1 MFQNERRLQKIGSS
15 ILMSLP
21 AEWIKTLGLKKG
33 DILSIENNDDKSITI
48 FPTSNRNSQAK
59 EIAIH
64 LLDLS
69 HEKLINQIYG
79 AYLLG
84 YDIIKIVGRTQI
96 DFENREIIKKAMRNL
111 IGLEIVDE
119 DGLNMT
125 IQFLLDAHSMNISK
139 ILKQMSS
146 IVSGMHKDIVNA
158 MKTRDS
164 EIDLLVRGRDDEVNR
179 QYFLIVRLIRTA
191 MMDRRL
197 ASSLDLSNIDI
208 LDYRIAA
215 NHLENAGDFISRLS
229 SQLSGFFDKIK
240 YEKIIEA
247 NYLILEMQEKSISGF
262 ITKDTEK
269 SSHVVTLFNKFN
281 AISNFIKNDYI
292 KLEGNYQS
300 ALKII
305 NIIYTMDEIARC
317 WVDITDLIKPVYSIR

>member
-21 AEWIKTLGLKKG
+21 AEWIKTMGLKKG
-33 DILSIENNDDKSITI
+33 DILSIENNDDNSITI
-48 FPTSNRNSQAK
+48 FPAADRNSQAK

-69 HEKLINQIYG
+69 HDKLINQIYG

-96 DFENREIIKKAMRNL
+96 DFEDREIIKKAMRNL

-125 IQFLLDAHSMNISK
+125 IQFLLDAHSLNVSK

-146 IVSGMHKDIVNA
+146 IVSGTHKDIVNA
-158 MKTRDS
+158 MKTRDGG
-164 EIDLLVRGRDDEVNR
+164 IGLLVRGRDDEVNR

-215 NHLENAGDFISRLS
+215 NHLENAGDLISRLS
-229 SQLSGFFDKIK
+229 SQLSGFLDEIK
-240 YEKIIEA
+240 YEKVIEA

-269 SSHVVTLFNKFN
+269 SSHVVTLFNKFD
-281 AISNFIKNDYI
+281 ALSTFIKNDYI
-292 KLEGNYQS
+292 KLEENYQS
-300 ALKII
+300 VLKII

-317 WVDITDLIKPVYSIR
+317 WVDIADLIKPDYSIR

>member
-1 MFQNERRLQKIGSS
+1 MLQNERRLQKIGSS
-15 ILMSLP
+15 VLMSLP

-33 DILSIENNDDKSITI
+33 DILSIENNQDNSITI
-48 FPTSNRNSQAK
+48 FPAKDRNNQGT

-64 LLDLS
+64 LFDLS
-69 HEKLINQIYG
+69 HDKLINQIYG

-84 YDIIKIVGRTQI
+84 YDLIKIVGKTQI

-146 IVSGMHKDIVNA
+146 IVNGTHRDIVSA
-158 MKTRDS
+158 MKSGETN
-164 EIDLLVRGRDDEVNR
+164 IDLLVRGRDDEVNR

-215 NHLENAGDFISRLS
+215 NHLENAGDLVTKLS
-229 SQLSGFFDKIK
+229 SQLSGSFDEIK
-240 YEKIIEA
+240 YQKIIEA

-262 ITKDTEK
+262 ITKDTE
-269 SSHVVTLFNKFN
+269 
-281 AISNFIKNDYI
+281 
-292 KLEGNYQS
+292 
-300 ALKII
+300 
-305 NIIYTMDEIARC
+305 
-317 WVDITDLIKPVYSIR
+317 

>member
-15 ILMSLP
+15 VLMSLP
-21 AEWIKTLGLKKG
+21 AEWIKTMGLKKG
-33 DILSIENNDDKSITI
+33 DILSVENNDDNSITI
-48 FPTSNRNSQAK
+48 FPAADRNSQAK

-69 HEKLINQIYG
+69 HDKLINQIYG

-96 DFENREIIKKAMRNL
+96 DFEDREIIKKAMRNL

-125 IQFLLDAHSMNISK
+125 IQFLLDAHSLNVSK

-146 IVSGMHKDIVNA
+146 IVSGTHKDIVNA
-158 MKTRDS
+158 MKTRDGG
-164 EIDLLVRGRDDEVNR
+164 IGLLVRGRDDEVNR

-215 NHLENAGDFISRLS
+215 NHLENAGDLISRLS
-229 SQLSGFFDKIK
+229 SQLSGFLDEIK

-269 SSHVVTLFNKFN
+269 SSHVVTLFNKFD
-281 AISNFIKNDYI
+281 AISTFIKNDYI
-292 KLEGNYQS
+292 KLEENYQS
-300 ALKII
+300 VLKII

-317 WVDITDLIKPVYSIR
+317 WVDIADLIKPDYSIR

>member
-33 DILSIENNDDKSITI
+33 DILSIENNDDNSITI

-84 YDIIKIVGRTQI
+84 YDTIKIVGRTQI

-158 MKTRDS
+158 MKTSDS
-164 EIDLLVRGRDDEVNR
+164 EFDLLVRGRDDEVNR

-269 SSHVVTLFNKFN
+269 SSHVVTLFNKFD
-281 AISNFIKNDYI
+281 AISTFIKNDYV

>member
-15 ILMSLP
+15 VLMSLP
-21 AEWIKTLGLKKG
+21 AEWIKTMGLKKG
-33 DILSIENNDDKSITI
+33 DILSIENNDDNSITI
-48 FPTSNRNSQAK
+48 FPAADRNSQAK

-69 HEKLINQIYG
+69 HDKLINQIYG

-96 DFENREIIKKAMRNL
+96 DFEDREIIKKAMRNL

-125 IQFLLDAHSMNISK
+125 IQFLLDAHSLNVSK

-146 IVSGMHKDIVNA
+146 IVSGTHKDIVNA
-158 MKTRDS
+158 MKTRDGG
-164 EIDLLVRGRDDEVNR
+164 IGLLVRGRDDEVNR

-215 NHLENAGDFISRLS
+215 NHLENAGDLISRLS
-229 SQLSGFFDKIK
+229 SQLSGFLDEIK

-269 SSHVVTLFNKFN
+269 SSHVVTLFNKFD
-281 AISNFIKNDYI
+281 AISAFIKNDYI
-292 KLEGNYQS
+292 KLEENYQS
-300 ALKII
+300 MLKII

-317 WVDITDLIKPVYSIR
+317 WVDIADLIKPDYSIR

>member
-15 ILMSLP
+15 VLMSLP
-21 AEWIKTLGLKKG
+21 AEWIKTMGLKKG
-33 DILSIENNDDKSITI
+33 DILSIENNDDNSITI
-48 FPTSNRNSQAK
+48 FPAGDRNSQAK

-69 HEKLINQIYG
+69 HDKLINQIYG

-96 DFENREIIKKAMRNL
+96 DFEDREIIKKAMRNL

-125 IQFLLDAHSMNISK
+125 IQFLLDAHSLNVSK

-146 IVSGMHKDIVNA
+146 IVSGTHKDIVNA

-164 EIDLLVRGRDDEVNR
+164 GIGLLVMGRDDEVNR

-215 NHLENAGDFISRLS
+215 NHLENAGDLISRLS
-229 SQLSGFFDKIK
+229 SQLSGFLDEIK

-269 SSHVVTLFNKFN
+269 SSHVVTLFNKFD
-281 AISNFIKNDYI
+281 AISTFIKNDYI
-292 KLEGNYQS
+292 KLEENYQS
-300 ALKII
+300 VLKII

-317 WVDITDLIKPVYSIR
+317 WVDIADLIKPDYSIR

>member
-15 ILMSLP
+15 VLMSLP
-21 AEWIKTLGLKKG
+21 AEWIKTMGLKKG
-33 DILSIENNDDKSITI
+33 DILSIENNDDNSITI
-48 FPTSNRNSQAK
+48 FPAADRNSQAK

-69 HEKLINQIYG
+69 HDKLINQIYG

-96 DFENREIIKKAMRNL
+96 DFEDREIIKKAMRNL

-125 IQFLLDAHSMNISK
+125 IQFLLDAHSLNVSK

-146 IVSGMHKDIVNA
+146 IVSGTHKDIVNA
-158 MKTRDS
+158 MKTRDGG
-164 EIDLLVRGRDDEVNR
+164 IGLLVRGRDDEVNR

-215 NHLENAGDFISRLS
+215 NHLENAGDLISRLS
-229 SQLSGFFDKIK
+229 SQLLGFLDEIK

-269 SSHVVTLFNKFN
+269 SSHVVTLFNKFD
-281 AISNFIKNDYI
+281 AISTFIKNDYI
-292 KLEGNYQS
+292 KLEENYQS
-300 ALKII
+300 VLKII
-305 NIIYTMDEIARC
+305 NIIYTMNEIARC
-317 WVDITDLIKPVYSIR
+317 WVDIADLIKPDYSIR

>member
-15 ILMSLP
+15 VLMSLP
-21 AEWIKTLGLKKG
+21 AEWIKTMGLKKG
-33 DILSIENNDDKSITI
+33 DILSIENNDDNSITI
-48 FPTSNRNSQAK
+48 FPAADRNSQAK

-64 LLDLS
+64 LLELS
-69 HEKLINQIYG
+69 HDKLINQIYG

-96 DFENREIIKKAMRNL
+96 DFEDREIIKKAMRNL

-125 IQFLLDAHSMNISK
+125 IQFLLDAHSLNVSK

-146 IVSGMHKDIVNA
+146 IVSGTHKDIVNA
-158 MKTRDS
+158 MKTRDGG
-164 EIDLLVRGRDDEVNR
+164 IGLLVRGRDDEVNR

-215 NHLENAGDFISRLS
+215 NHLENAGDLISRLS
-229 SQLSGFFDKIK
+229 SQLSGFLDEIK

-269 SSHVVTLFNKFN
+269 SSHVVTLFNKFD
-281 AISNFIKNDYI
+281 AISTFIKNDYI
-292 KLEGNYQS
+292 KLEENYQS
-300 ALKII
+300 VLKII

-317 WVDITDLIKPVYSIR
+317 WVDIADLIKPDYSIR

>member
-33 DILSIENNDDKSITI
+33 DILSIENNDDNSITI
-48 FPTSNRNSQAK
+48 FPTGDRNSQSK

-146 IVSGMHKDIVNA
+146 IVSGMLKDIVNA

-269 SSHVVTLFNKFN
+269 SSHVVTLFNKFD
-281 AISNFIKNDYI
+281 AISTFIKNDYI
-292 KLEGNYQS
+292 KLEGNYES

>member
-33 DILSIENNDDKSITI
+33 DILSIENNDDNSITI
-48 FPTSNRNSQAK
+48 FPTGDRNSQAK

-84 YDIIKIVGRTQI
+84 YDIIKIVGKTQI

-146 IVSGMHKDIVNA
+146 IVNGMHKDIVNA

-240 YEKIIEA
+240 YGKIIEA

-269 SSHVVTLFNKFN
+269 SSHVVTLFNEFD
-281 AISNFIKNDYI
+281 AISTFIKNDYI

>member
-1 MFQNERRLQKIGSS
+1 MLQNERRLQKIGSS
-15 ILMSLP
+15 VLMSLP

-33 DILSIENNDDKSITI
+33 DILSIENNHDNSITI
-48 FPTSNRNSQAK
+48 FPARDRNSQGT
-59 EIAIH
+59 EITIH
-64 LLDLS
+64 LFGLS
-69 HEKLINQIYG
+69 HDKLINQIYG

-84 YDIIKIVGRTQI
+84 YDLIKIVGRTQI
-96 DFENREIIKKAMRNL
+96 DYENREIIKNAMRNL

-125 IQFLLDAHSMNISK
+125 IQFLLDARSLNISK

-146 IVSGMHKDIVNA
+146 IVNGTHRDIVSA
-158 MKTRDS
+158 MKTG
-164 EIDLLVRGRDDEVNR
+164 ETHIDLLVRGRDDEVNR

-215 NHLENAGDFISRLS
+215 NHLENAGDLISKLS
-229 SQLSGFFDKIK
+229 SQLSGSFDEIK
-240 YEKIIEA
+240 YKKIIEG

-269 SSHVVTLFNKFN
+269 SSQVVTLFNKFN

-300 ALKII
+300 VLNII
-305 NIIYTMDEIARC
+305 NIIYTMDEIAKC
-317 WVDITDLIKPVYSIR
+317 WVDIADLIKPVYSIR

>member
-15 ILMSLP
+15 VLMSLP
-21 AEWIKTLGLKKG
+21 AEWIKTMGLKKG
-33 DILSIENNDDKSITI
+33 DILSIENNDDNSITI
-48 FPTSNRNSQAK
+48 FPAADRNSQAK

-69 HEKLINQIYG
+69 HDKLINQIYG

-96 DFENREIIKKAMRNL
+96 DFEDREIIKKAMRNL

-125 IQFLLDAHSMNISK
+125 IQFLLDAHSLNVSK

-146 IVSGMHKDIVNA
+146 IVSGTHKDIVNA
-158 MKTRDS
+158 MKTRDGG
-164 EIDLLVRGRDDEVNR
+164 IGLLVRGRDDEVNR

-215 NHLENAGDFISRLS
+215 NHLENAGDLISRLS
-229 SQLSGFFDKIK
+229 SQLSGFLDEIK

-269 SSHVVTLFNKFN
+269 SSHVVTLFNKFD
-281 AISNFIKNDYI
+281 AISTFIKNDYI
-292 KLEGNYQS
+292 KIEENYQS
-300 ALKII
+300 VLKII

-317 WVDITDLIKPVYSIR
+317 WVDIADLIKPDYSIR

>member
-1 MFQNERRLQKIGSS
+1 
-15 ILMSLP
+15 MSLP

-33 DILSIENNDDKSITI
+33 DIISIENNDDNSITI
-48 FPTSNRNSQAK
+48 FPAGDRNSQAK
-59 EIAIH
+59 EITIH

-69 HEKLINQIYG
+69 HDKLINQIYG

-96 DFENREIIKKAMRNL
+96 DFEDREIIKKAMRNL

-125 IQFLLDAHSMNISK
+125 IQFLLDAHSLNVSK

-146 IVSGMHKDIVNA
+146 IVSGTHKDIVNA

-215 NHLENAGDFISRLS
+215 NHLENAGDLISRLS
-229 SQLSGFFDKIK
+229 SQLSGSLDEIK

-269 SSHVVTLFNKFN
+269 SSHVVTLFNKFDV
-281 AISNFIKNDYI
+281 ISTFIKNDYI
-292 KLEGNYQS
+292 KLERNYES

-317 WVDITDLIKPVYSIR
+317 WVDIADLIKPDYSIR

>member
-48 FPTSNRNSQAK
+48 FPTNNRNSQAK

-269 SSHVVTLFNKFN
+269 SSHVVTLFNKFD
-281 AISNFIKNDYI
+281 AISTFIKNDYI

-305 NIIYTMDEIARC
+305 NIIYTMDDIARC

>member
-146 IVSGMHKDIVNA
+146 IVSGMHKDIVIA

-197 ASSLDLSNIDI
+197 ASSLELSNIDI

-269 SSHVVTLFNKFN
+269 SSHVVTLFNKFD
-281 AISNFIKNDYI
+281 AISTFIKNDYI

-305 NIIYTMDEIARC
+305 NIIYTMDDIARC

>member
-1 MFQNERRLQKIGSS
+1 
-15 ILMSLP
+15 MSLP

-33 DILSIENNDDKSITI
+33 DILSIENNDDNSITI
-48 FPTSNRNSQAK
+48 FPTSDRSSQAK

-269 SSHVVTLFNKFN
+269 SSHVVTLFNKFD
-281 AISNFIKNDYI
+281 AISTFIKNDYI

>member
-1 MFQNERRLQKIGSS
+1 MFQKERRLQKIGSS

-33 DILSIENNDDKSITI
+33 DILSIENNDDNSITI
-48 FPTSNRNSQAK
+48 FPAGERNSQAK

-269 SSHVVTLFNKFN
+269 SSHVVTLFNKFD
-281 AISNFIKNDYI
+281 AISTFIKNDYI

>member
-1 MFQNERRLQKIGSS
+1 
-15 ILMSLP
+15 MSLP

-48 FPTSNRNSQAK
+48 FPTSNRNSEAK

-269 SSHVVTLFNKFN
+269 SSHVVTLFNKFD

>member
-33 DILSIENNDDKSITI
+33 DTLSIENNDDNSITI
-48 FPTSNRNSQAK
+48 FPVGDRNSQAK

-69 HEKLINQIYG
+69 HDKLINQIYG

-96 DFENREIIKKAMRNL
+96 DFEDREIIKKAMRNL

-125 IQFLLDAHSMNISK
+125 IQFLRDAHSLNVSNIIK
-139 ILKQMSS
+139 HMSS
-146 IVSGMHKDIVNA
+146 SVSGTHKDIVNA

-164 EIDLLVRGRDDEVNR
+164 GIGLLVRGRDDEVNR

-215 NHLENAGDFISRLS
+215 NHLENAGDLISRLS
-229 SQLSGFFDKIK
+229 SQLSGFLDEIK

-269 SSHVVTLFNKFN
+269 SSHVVTLFNKFDS
-281 AISNFIKNDYI
+281 ISTFIKNDYI
-292 KLEGNYQS
+292 KLEENYQS
-300 ALKII
+300 VLKII

-317 WVDITDLIKPVYSIR
+317 WVDIADLIKPDYSIR

>member
-33 DILSIENNDDKSITI
+33 DILSIENNDDNSITI
-48 FPTSNRNSQAK
+48 FPTSDRNSQAK

-139 ILKQMSS
+139 ILKQISS
-146 IVSGMHKDIVNA
+146 IVNVMHKDIVNA

-229 SQLSGFFDKIK
+229 SQLSGFFDEIK

-269 SSHVVTLFNKFN
+269 SSHVVTLFNKFD
-281 AISNFIKNDYI
+281 AISTFIKNDYI

>member
-1 MFQNERRLQKIGSS
+1 
-15 ILMSLP
+15 MSLP

-33 DILSIENNDDKSITI
+33 DILSIENNDDNSITI
-48 FPTSNRNSQAK
+48 FPAGERNSQAK

-84 YDIIKIVGRTQI
+84 YDIIKIIGRTQI

-269 SSHVVTLFNKFN
+269 SSHVVTLFNKFD
-281 AISNFIKNDYI
+281 AISTFIKNDYI

>member
-84 YDIIKIVGRTQI
+84 YDIIKIAGRTQI

-269 SSHVVTLFNKFN
+269 SSHVVTLFNKFD
-281 AISNFIKNDYI
+281 AISTFIKNDYI

-305 NIIYTMDEIARC
+305 NIIYTMDDIARC

>member
-1 MFQNERRLQKIGSS
+1 MLQNERRLQKIGSS
-15 ILMSLP
+15 VLMSLP

-33 DILSIENNDDKSITI
+33 DILSIENNHDNSITI
-48 FPTSNRNSQAK
+48 FPGRDRNSQGT

-64 LLDLS
+64 LFDLS
-69 HEKLINQIYG
+69 HDKLINQIYG

-84 YDIIKIVGRTQI
+84 YDLIKIIGKTQI

-146 IVSGMHKDIVNA
+146 IVNGTHRDIVSA
-158 MKTRDS
+158 MKTG
-164 EIDLLVRGRDDEVNR
+164 ETHIDLLVRGRDDEVNR

-215 NHLENAGDFISRLS
+215 NHLENAGDLISKLS
-229 SQLSGFFDKIK
+229 SQLSGSFDEIK
-240 YEKIIEA
+240 YKKIIEG

-269 SSHVVTLFNKFN
+269 SSQVVTLFNKFN

-300 ALKII
+300 VLNII
-305 NIIYTMDEIARC
+305 NIIYTMDEIAKC
-317 WVDITDLIKPVYSIR
+317 WVDIADLIKPVYSIR

>member
-1 MFQNERRLQKIGSS
+1 
-15 ILMSLP
+15 LMSLP

-33 DILSIENNDDKSITI
+33 DILSIENNHDNSITV
-48 FPTSNRNSQAK
+48 FPVRDRNSQGT
-59 EIAIH
+59 EITIH
-64 LLDLS
+64 LFDLS
-69 HEKLINQIYG
+69 HDKLINQIYG

-84 YDIIKIVGRTQI
+84 YDLIKIVGKTQI

-125 IQFLLDAHSMNISK
+125 IQFLLDARSMNISK

-146 IVSGMHKDIVNA
+146 IVNGTHRDIVSA
-158 MKTRDS
+158 MKTG
-164 EIDLLVRGRDDEVNR
+164 ETNIDLLVRGRDDEVNR

-215 NHLENAGDFISRLS
+215 NHLENAGDLISKLS
-229 SQLSGFFDKIK
+229 SQLSGSFDEIK
-240 YEKIIEA
+240 YKKIIEG

-269 SSHVVTLFNKFN
+269 SSQVVTLFNKFN

-300 ALKII
+300 VLNII
-305 NIIYTMDEIARC
+305 NIIYTMDEIAKC
-317 WVDITDLIKPVYSIR
+317 WVDIADLIKPVYSIR

>member
-15 ILMSLP
+15 VLMSLP

-33 DILSIENNDDKSITI
+33 DILSIENNDDNSITI
-48 FPTSNRNSQAK
+48 FPAGDRNNQAK
-59 EIAIH
+59 EIVIH

-69 HEKLINQIYG
+69 HDKLINQIYG

-84 YDIIKIVGRTQI
+84 YDIIKIVGRTPI
-96 DFENREIIKKAMRNL
+96 DFEDREIIKKAMRNL

-125 IQFLLDAHSMNISK
+125 IQFLLDAHSLNVSK

-146 IVSGMHKDIVNA
+146 IVSGTHKDIVNA
-158 MKTRDS
+158 MKTRDNG
-164 EIDLLVRGRDDEVNR
+164 IDLLVRGRDDEVNR

-215 NHLENAGDFISRLS
+215 NHLENAGDLISRLS
-229 SQLSGFFDKIK
+229 SQLSGFLDEIK

-269 SSHVVTLFNKFN
+269 SSHVVTLFNKFD
-281 AISNFIKNDYI
+281 AISTFIKNDYI
-292 KLEGNYQS
+292 KLEGNYES

-317 WVDITDLIKPVYSIR
+317 WVDIADLIKPDYSIR

>member
-64 LLDLS
+64 LLNLS

-269 SSHVVTLFNKFN
+269 SSHVVTLFNKFD
-281 AISNFIKNDYI
+281 AISTFIKNDYI

-305 NIIYTMDEIARC
+305 NIIYTMDDIARC

>member
-33 DILSIENNDDKSITI
+33 DILSVENNDDNSITI
-48 FPTSNRNSQAK
+48 FPTGDRNSQAK

-139 ILKQMSS
+139 ILKQMNS

-179 QYFLIVRLIRTA
+179 QYFLIVRLIRTS

-229 SQLSGFFDKIK
+229 SQLSRFFDKIK

-269 SSHVVTLFNKFN
+269 SSHVVTLFNKFD
-281 AISNFIKNDYI
+281 AISTFIKNDYI
-292 KLEGNYQS
+292 KLEGNYES

>member
-48 FPTSNRNSQAK
+48 FPTSDRNSQAK

-269 SSHVVTLFNKFN
+269 SSHVVTLFNKFD
-281 AISNFIKNDYI
+281 AISTFIKNDYI

-305 NIIYTMDEIARC
+305 NIIYTMDDIARC

>member
-1 MFQNERRLQKIGSS
+1 MLQNERRLQKIGSS
-15 ILMSLP
+15 VLMSLP

-33 DILSIENNDDKSITI
+33 DILSIENNHDNSITI
-48 FPTSNRNSQAK
+48 FPAKDRNNQGT

-64 LLDLS
+64 LFDLS
-69 HEKLINQIYG
+69 HDKLINQIYG

-84 YDIIKIVGRTQI
+84 YDLIKIVGKTQI

-146 IVSGMHKDIVNA
+146 IVNGTHRDIVSA
-158 MKTRDS
+158 MKSGETN
-164 EIDLLVRGRDDEVNR
+164 IDLLVRGRDDEVNR

-215 NHLENAGDFISRLS
+215 NHLENAGDLVTKLS
-229 SQLSGFFDKIK
+229 SQLSGSFDEIK
-240 YEKIIEA
+240 YQKIIEA

-269 SSHVVTLFNKFN
+269 SSQVVTLFNKFN
-281 AISNFIKNDYI
+281 AISNLIKNDYI

-300 ALKII
+300 VLNII
-305 NIIYTMDEIARC
+305 NIIYTMDEIAKC
-317 WVDITDLIKPVYSIR
+317 WVDIADLIKPVYSIR

>member
-1 MFQNERRLQKIGSS
+1 MLQNERRLQKIGSS

-33 DILSIENNDDKSITI
+33 DILSIENNHDNSITI
-48 FPTSNRNSQAK
+48 FPARDRNSQGT

-64 LLDLS
+64 LFDLS
-69 HEKLINQIYG
+69 HDKLINQIYG

-84 YDIIKIVGRTQI
+84 YDLIKIVGKTQI

-125 IQFLLDAHSMNISK
+125 IQFLLDARSMNISK

-146 IVSGMHKDIVNA
+146 IVNGTHRDIVSA
-158 MKTRDS
+158 MKTG
-164 EIDLLVRGRDDEVNR
+164 ETNIDLLVRGRDDEVNR

-215 NHLENAGDFISRLS
+215 NHLENAGDLISKLS
-229 SQLSGFFDKIK
+229 SQLSGSFDEIK
-240 YEKIIEA
+240 YKKIIEG

-269 SSHVVTLFNKFN
+269 SSQVVTLFNKFN

-300 ALKII
+300 VLNII
-305 NIIYTMDEIARC
+305 NIIYTMDEIAKC
-317 WVDITDLIKPVYSIR
+317 WVDIADLIKPVYSIR

>member
-15 ILMSLP
+15 VLMSLP

-33 DILSIENNDDKSITI
+33 DILSIENNDDNSITI
-48 FPTSNRNSQAK
+48 FPASDKNSQTK

-64 LLDLS
+64 LSDLS
-69 HEKLINQIYG
+69 HDKLINQIYG

-84 YDIIKIVGRTQI
+84 YDFIKIVGKTQI
-96 DFENREIIKKAMRNL
+96 DFNNREIVKKAMRNL

-146 IVSGMHKDIVNA
+146 IVSGMHRDIVNA
-158 MKTRDS
+158 MKTRDTD
-164 EIDLLVRGRDDEVNR
+164 IDLLVRGRDDEVNR

-197 ASSLDLSNIDI
+197 ASSLDLNNIDI

-215 NHLENAGDFISRLS
+215 NHLENAGDLISKLS
-229 SQLSGFFDKIK
+229 SQLSGFFDEIK
-240 YEKIIEA
+240 YEKIIDA

-281 AISNFIKNDYI
+281 TISTFLKNDYI
-292 KLEGNYQS
+292 KLEGDYQS
-300 ALKII
+300 VLKII
-305 NIIYTMDEIARC
+305 HIVYTMDEIARC
-317 WVDITDLIKPVYSIR
+317 WTDIADLIKPIYSIR

>member
-15 ILMSLP
+15 VLMSLP

-33 DILSIENNDDKSITI
+33 DILSIENNDDNSITI
-48 FPTSNRNSQAK
+48 FPAGDRNNQAK

-69 HEKLINQIYG
+69 HDKLINQIYG

-84 YDIIKIVGRTQI
+84 YDIIKIVGRTPI
-96 DFENREIIKKAMRNL
+96 DFEDREIIKNAMRNL

-125 IQFLLDAHSMNISK
+125 IQFLLDAHSLNVSK

-146 IVSGMHKDIVNA
+146 IVSGTHKDIVNA
-158 MKTRDS
+158 MKTRDNG
-164 EIDLLVRGRDDEVNR
+164 IDLLVRGRDDEVNR

-215 NHLENAGDFISRLS
+215 NHLENAGDLISRLS
-229 SQLSGFFDKIK
+229 SQLSGFLDEIK

-269 SSHVVTLFNKFN
+269 SSHVVTLFNKFD
-281 AISNFIKNDYI
+281 AISTFIKNDYI

-317 WVDITDLIKPVYSIR
+317 WVDIADLIKPDYSIR

>member
-15 ILMSLP
+15 VLMSLP

-33 DILSIENNDDKSITI
+33 DILSIENNDDNSITI
-48 FPTSNRNSQAK
+48 FPAGDRNSQAK
-59 EIAIH
+59 EITIH
-64 LLDLS
+64 LLNLS
-69 HEKLINQIYG
+69 HDKLINQIYG

-84 YDIIKIVGRTQI
+84 YDMIKIVGRTQI
-96 DFENREIIKKAMRNL
+96 DFEHREIIKKAMRNL

-125 IQFLLDAHSMNISK
+125 IQFLLDAHSLNLSK

-146 IVSGMHKDIVNA
+146 IVNGTHKDIVNA

-164 EIDLLVRGRDDEVNR
+164 DIDLLVRGRDDEVNR

-215 NHLENAGDFISRLS
+215 NHLENAGDLISRLS
-229 SQLSGFFDKIK
+229 SQLSGFLEEIK

-247 NYLILEMQEKSISGF
+247 NYLILDMQEKSISGF
-262 ITKDTEK
+262 ISKDTEK
-269 SSHVVTLFNKFN
+269 SSHVVTLFNKFDV
-281 AISNFIKNDYI
+281 ISTFIKNDYI
-292 KLEGNYQS
+292 KLEGNYES

-317 WVDITDLIKPVYSIR
+317 WVDIADLIKPDYSIR

>member
-33 DILSIENNDDKSITI
+33 DILSIENNDDNSITI
-48 FPTSNRNSQAK
+48 FPTSDRSSQAK

-269 SSHVVTLFNKFN
+269 SSHVVTLFNKFD
-281 AISNFIKNDYI
+281 AISTFIKNDYV

>member
-48 FPTSNRNSQAK
+48 FPISNRNSQAK

-269 SSHVVTLFNKFN
+269 SSHVVTLFNKFD

-305 NIIYTMDEIARC
+305 NIIYTMDDIARC